1 MRDDRDVEPRLDAYR
16 FFREEWDD
24 YEDLYE
30 SFEWE
35 IPETFNMAT
44 YLCERWATG
53 EGRPALVDASS
64 EGASDGSATR
74 YSFDQLDEY
83 ATQFARVLADR
94 GIERGDRIAVSGAQR
109 VETLVA
115 HVAAWKLGAVSVP
128 LSVLLGPDALSFRL
142 EDSEARA
149 FVAHDD
155 SLEALRPV
163 AGDLAALEST
173 FVVGEA
179 TPTDEEEAFWDALE
193 GRASTF
199 ETVSTSAT
207 DPAMMIYT
215 SGTTGN
221 PKGVVHPH
229 RSMLG
234 ALPAVLLGQYN
245 LQVREDD
252 VNRTVV
258 EWSWIGSLYLSLYPA
273 LYFGTPTVIDAG
285 GEFDPTR
292 EFELIDRY
300 DVTMTGGP
308 ATALRMLI
316 QSDRAGRYDLSS
328 VRVIVQGGEALDRD
342 TATRLTDV
350 FENAVVHE
358 VYGQTEALQFV
369 ADCTALGV
377 GHEFGKMGVVAPGHT
392 VRVQDPDTGD
402 PVARGEVGEI
412 ALEYD
417 GNPMC
422 FDEYWNRP
430 DANAEKVQNGWL
442 RTEDLGVLSE
452 DGYLSFRSR
461 TDDVIISSGYKIG
474 PREIEECLADHDAVA
489 DSGVIGVPHDTRG
502 EIPKAFVVLADDA
515 DATDSMREALRD
527 HVRSRLAKYQYPRA
541 IEFVDELPKTTTG
554 KVRRLDLRERE
565 GLESA

>member
-1 MRDDRDVEPRLDAYR
+1 MIDDSDIEPRVDTYR
-16 FFREEWDD
+16 FYREEWDD
-24 YEDLYE
+24 YEELYE

-44 YLCERWATG
+44 FLCERWATG
-53 EGRPALVDASS
+53 EARPALFDASS
-64 EGASDGSATR
+64 ANSRTR
-74 YSFDQLDEY
+74 YSFDQLEEN
-83 ATQFARVLADR
+83 ANQLAQAFADR

-109 VETLVA
+109 VETLVT
-115 HVAAWKLGAVSVP
+115 HIAAWKLGAVSVP

-142 EDSEARA
+142 EDSETVA

-155 SLEALRPV
+155 SLEALRTV
-163 AGDLAALEST
+163 APDIGVLET
-173 FVVGEA
+173 TLVVGDESL
-179 TPTDEEEAFWDALE
+179 TDEETAFWDALE
-193 GRASTF
+193 GQPSTF
-199 ETVSTSAT
+199 ETVSTPAD

-221 PKGVVHPH
+221 PKGVIHPH

-245 LQVREDD
+245 LQVRADD

-258 EWSWIGSLYLSLYPA
+258 EWSWIGSLYLSLFPA
-273 LYFGTPTVIDAG
+273 LYFGTPTVIDAS
-285 GEFDPTR
+285 GEFDPER

-300 DVTMTGGP
+300 DVTTTGGP
-308 ATALRMLI
+308 ATALRMLVH
-316 QSDRAGRYDLSS
+316 SESADRYDLSS

-377 GHEFGKMGVVAPGHT
+377 DHQFGKMGKVAPGHT
-392 VRVQDPDTGD
+392 VRIQDPETGESLE
-402 PVARGEVGEI
+402 RGEVGEI

-422 FDEYWNRP
+422 FEEYWNRS
-430 DANAEKVQNGWL
+430 DATAEKVQNGWL

-474 PREIEECLADHDAVA
+474 PTEIEECLAEHDAVA
-489 DSGVIGVPHDTRG
+489 SSGVIGVPHETRG
-502 EIPKAFVVLADDA
+502 EIPKAFVVLTDDA
-515 DATDSMREALRD
+515 DASESMRETLQD
-527 HVRSRLAKYQYPRA
+527 HVRSRLAKYQYPRE
-541 IEFVDELPKTTTG
+541 IEFADELPKTSTG
-554 KVRRLDLRERE
+554 KVRRLDLRKRE
-565 GLESA
+565 GLAPS